1 MPEHEDGGRTAL
13 LTMGLAGST
22 LALAL
27 ALGLAGS
34 TLALALALGLAGS
47 TLALLGLA
55 GLTLALAL
63 TVGLAG
69 STLALALT
77 LGLAGFTYLALGLTT
92 APVSSYVCHV
102 MLAVQT
108 RWEDSHTRGEG
119 WHVAQHNT
127 IEDDRLPTND

>member
-22 LALAL
+22 LA
-27 ALGLAGS
+27 
-34 TLALALALGLAGS
+34 
-47 TLALLGLA
+47 
-55 GLTLALAL
+55 
-63 TVGLAG
+63 
-69 STLALALT
+69 
-77 LGLAGFTYLALGLTT
+77 LALGLTT